1 MNWRRRML
9 NHPLC
14 FLVLALSLSL
24 ALIPRLADGAPLA
37 SKPVASTDDLNQ
49 VMSAIEQ
56 KVVATRLEEMGLS
69 QTEVAA
75 KVQTLNDDELHRLA
89 SRADQLGAGG
99 DAASAVAA
107 VVIFV
112 LLLILILEL
121 LGRRVISRP

>member
-14 FLVLALSLSL
+14 FLVLAVSLSL
-24 ALIPRLADGAPLA
+24 AMIPRWADGAPLA
-37 SKPVASTDDLNQ
+37 SKAVASTEDLNQ
-49 VMSAIEQ
+49 VLSAVEQ
-56 KVVATRLEEMGLS
+56 KVVATRLKEMGLS

-75 KVQTLNDDELHRLA
+75 KIQALNDDELHRLA
-89 SRADQLGAGG
+89 SHADQLGAGG